1 MTGRPVDVGAVD
13 LSGAIDVTN
22 QVFRSVDVITDEE
35 IERVRGLLGVPLR
48 VQQFCHEATLDTI
61 RHFAYGAG
69 DENPLWVDE
78 EYAAAGP
85 YGDIVGPP
93 TFPYSIFAAGVT
105 PGFGGLQ
112 VFFGTGTWTW
122 KRPMRRGDRV
132 VAAAKLIDM
141 YEKKGRTVDRM
152 IVQVSETTYSVRGE
166 VVATYVAKSLRV
178 PRAAT
183 GQGLK
188 YTPRETY
195 VYSPDELAEIERL
208 TLGRTR
214 RGNVR
219 RLHSEV
225 SVGDQIPVLVK
236 GPLDLTTIIAF
247 YAGALPLGYAP
258 CDTQWRIRHL
268 ALTNP
273 DALPN
278 TRDAA
283 WLAETT
289 WPGMGHYKAEVAQ
302 AVGMP
307 GVYDNGWMRTS
318 WMSQAVTDWM
328 GDHAFLER
336 FEAKLLRPNL
346 MNDTTFFSG
355 EVTHKHDDGSGLVE
369 LTLKG
374 TNQLGEV
381 TCTGS
386 ATVRLPRDENDTPAL
401 GH

>member
-1 MTGRPVDVGAVD
+1 
-13 LSGAIDVTN
+13 VTS
-22 QVFRSVDVITDEE
+22 QVFRSIEVITDEE
-35 IERVRGLLGVPLR
+35 IEQVRQLVGVPLR
-48 VQQFCHEATLDTI
+48 LQQFNSEATLDTI
-61 RHFAYGAG
+61 RHFAHGAG

-85 YGDIVGPP
+85 YGGIVGPP

-112 VFFGTGTWTW
+112 VFFGTGTWKW

-141 YEKKGRTVDRM
+141 YQKSGRSVDRM
-152 IVQVSETTYSVRGE
+152 IVQVAETTYAVEGE
-166 VVATYVAKSLRV
+166 VVATYISKALRV
-178 PRAAT
+178 PRATT

-188 YTPRETY
+188 YRPRETY
-195 VYSPDELAEIERL
+195 IYSAKEMAEIEHL
-208 TLGRTR
+208 TLGRSR
-214 RGNVR
+214 RGAER
-219 RLHSEV
+219 RIFADVEI
-225 SVGDQIPVLVK
+225 GDQVPVLAK

-258 CDTQWRIRHL
+258 CDTQWRTRHL

-278 TRDAA
+278 TRDAG

-289 WPGMGHYKAEVAQ
+289 WPGMGHYKPEVAQ

-307 GVYDNGWMRTS
+307 GVYDNGWMRTT

-328 GDHAFLER
+328 GDHAFLEE
-336 FEAKLLRPNL
+336 FEAKLVRPNL

-355 EVTHKHDDGSGLVE
+355 EVVGKNDGDGRGLVM

-374 TNQLGEV
+374 VNQLGDV
-381 TCTGS
+381 TCTGT
-386 ATVRLPRDENDTPAL
+386 ATVALPRGLNDSPAL

>member
-1 MTGRPVDVGAVD
+1 
-13 LSGAIDVTN
+13 VTT
-22 QVFRSVDVITDEE
+22 QVFRSADVITDEE
-35 IERVRGLLGVPLR
+35 IEKVRQLIGVPLR
-48 VQQFCHEATLDTI
+48 LQQYNSEATLDTI
-61 RHFAYGAG
+61 RHFAQGAG

-78 EYAAAGP
+78 DYAAAGP
-85 YGDIVGPP
+85 YGQIVGPP

-122 KRPMRRGDRV
+122 KRPMRRNERV
-132 VAAAKLIDM
+132 VASTKLVDM
-141 YEKKGRTVDRM
+141 YEKSGRTVDRM
-152 IVQVSETTYSVRGE
+152 LVQVAETTYTVEDE
-166 VVATYVAKSLRV
+166 VVATYISQALRV
-178 PRAAT
+178 PRATT

-188 YTPRETY
+188 YTARETY
-195 VYSPDELAEIERL
+195 MYSTEEMAEIERL

-214 RGNVR
+214 RGAER
-219 RLHSEV
+219 RLFADAT
-225 SVGDQIPVLVK
+225 VGDEIPVLVK

-258 CDTQWRIRHL
+258 CDTQWRTRHL

-278 TRDAA
+278 TRDAG

-289 WPGMGHYKAEVAQ
+289 WPGMGHYKSEVAQ
-302 AVGMP
+302 EVGMP

-328 GDHAFLER
+328 GDHAFLET
-336 FEAKLLRPNL
+336 FEAKLVRPNL
-346 MNDTTFFSG
+346 MNDTTYFSG
-355 EVTHKHDDGSGLVE
+355 EIVEKDDSDGRGLVR
-369 LTLKG
+369 LALKG

-386 ATVRLPRDENDTPAL
+386 ATVALPRSQDDTPAL
-401 GH
+401 RH